1 MDLQGKVQMAASVQC
16 SNAKLIVWALV
27 LVALS
32 VISML
37 VGVVKDA
44 YWPMVVCASVS
55 VLLFLLLFVV
65 MFTKTARAEGGTGND
80 TETEK
85 ECHCVWAGCKF
96 GELDTSTPAGLVFSL
111 VSVKTDLSDVE
122 NTSNTTWTAVTTVN
136 RTLSASISSQKACAC
151 CLEDFD
157 ADTDV
162 AVLPCGHVYHE
173 ECIARWVL
181 RSAKEASCPT
191 CRTPFDHAAETIVA
205 I

>member
-1 MDLQGKVQMAASVQC
+1 MAASVQC

-27 LVALS
+27 LVILS

-44 YWPMVVCASVS
+44 YWPMVVCASMS

-65 MFTKTARAEGGTGND
+65 VFTKTARAEDGTVNG
-80 TETEK
+80 TEMEK
-85 ECHCVWAGCKF
+85 ECHCVWAGYKF
-96 GELDTSTPAGLVFSL
+96 GELDTPTPAGLVFNL
-111 VSVKTDLSDVE
+111 VSVKTDLSDPE
-122 NTSNTTWTAVTTVN
+122 SPSNITWTALTTVS
-136 RTLSASISSQKACAC
+136 RTLSGSISSQKSCAC

-157 ADTDV
+157 VDTEV

-181 RSAKEASCPT
+181 SSAKEASCPT